1 MNNPTDLLILSPKEI
16 WERMQKNN
24 NRLRQDHINFYA
36 DLRSRGILEYK
47 YPQILRGKE
56 KIAKDA

>member
-1 MNNPTDLLILSPKEI
+1 MNNPTDISILSPKEI
-16 WERMQKNN
+16 LERMQEIN

-36 DLRSRGILEYK
+36 DLRSMGILEYK
-47 YPQILRGKE
+47 YPKILRGKV